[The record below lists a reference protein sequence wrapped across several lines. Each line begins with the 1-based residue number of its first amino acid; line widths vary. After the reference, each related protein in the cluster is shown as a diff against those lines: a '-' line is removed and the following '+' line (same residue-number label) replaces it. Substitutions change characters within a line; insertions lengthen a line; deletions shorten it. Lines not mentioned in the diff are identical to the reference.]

1 MRITRHFV
9 TVGSRRVHYLRA
21 GSGPAIV
28 LLHASPCSAK
38 VMRPIMQVFGEKFT
52 TIALDTPGF
61 GLSDKL
67 PIAAPSVEDF
77 ADALAETL
85 DALGVEHTATY
96 GRHTG
101 ASIAVEFAARHPERC
116 AMALADGYA
125 VFAQPYTDEQLENYL
140 EHIEPTWD
148 GAHLLRLWFRYRDQH
163 VFWPWNRQTA
173 AARSD
178 ADVPDL
184 DFLHRGVVELLEA
197 GDDYRIGYAA
207 PFRHRALD
215 VLSDLTVPVCFGNR
229 PGDSMYHT
237 RSLYP
242 PSAWTEIVPREF
254 AAATLAERAILVR
267 HPARSTPP
275 QAPKCTPLPGR
286 CTTDYVDIGGTQVLA
301 RSVGD
306 LAGAAEPLLVIHH
319 PPGSSALYDSLLI
332 ELGRSR
338 AVLALDL
345 PGHGESDPLPG
356 NPQDAA
362 SWAASVARLIDR
374 LRIRTLRIY
383 GHNGGA
389 AAAVECAHRLGNRV
403 SGIVL
408 DAPCFL
414 NDEDRTKLASRY
426 APAVD
431 PVWEGSHWLRAW
443 HHLRD
448 SELWW
453 PWFERTHQ
461 AARTAPP
468 RIDPHELTLRVRD
481 SMKQPGSYRAAWE
494 AGLGYAWRDRLVG
507 IEVPILLMTTPQDIF
522 SHLLPSV
529 RACIPR
535 ASIATTEDSAASRA
549 RALEG
554 WIRAGE
560 GR

>member
-1 MRITRHFV
+1 MRITQHFV

-38 VMRPIMQVFGEKFT
+38 VMRPMMHVFGEKFT

-101 ASIAVEFAARHPERC
+101 ASIAVEFAARHPKRC

-125 VFAQPYTDEQLENYL
+125 VFAQRYTNEQLERYL

-163 VFWPWNRQTA
+163 VFWPWNNQTA

-215 VLSDLTVPVCFGNR
+215 VLPDLKVPVCFGNR
-229 PGDSMYHT
+229 PGDSMYLT

-242 PSAWTEIVPREF
+242 PSAWTEVMPREF
-254 AAATLAERAILVR
+254 AAATLAERAILVQ
-267 HPARSTPP
+267 HPARGAPP
-275 QAPKCTPLPGR
+275 EAPRCAPLPGR
-286 CTTDYVDIGGTQVLA
+286 STTDYVDIGGTQVLVRA
-301 RSVGD
+301 VGE
-306 LAGAAEPLLVIHH
+306 LVGTGEPLLVIHH
-319 PPGSSALYDSLLI
+319 PPGSSALYDPLLI
-332 ELGRSR
+332 ELGRSQ
-338 AVLALDL
+338 AVFALDL

-362 SWAASVARLIDR
+362 SWAASIERLLDR

-389 AAAVECAHRLGNRV
+389 VAAVECAHRLGSRV
-403 SGIVL
+403 RGIAL

-414 NDEDRTKLASRY
+414 SDEDRTHLASRY
-426 APAVD
+426 APPVD

-453 PWFERTHQ
+453 PWFERTHH

-468 RIDPHELTLRVRD
+468 RIDPQALTLRVRE
-481 SMKQPGSYRAAWE
+481 SMKQPASYRVAWE
-494 AGLGYAWRDRLVG
+494 ASLGYAWRDRLAG
-507 IEVPILLMTTPQDIF
+507 IEVPILLMAAPQDTF
-522 SHLLPSV
+522 AHLLPAV
-529 RACIPR
+529 QACIPR
-535 ASIATTEDSAASRA
+535 ALMATIEDSAASRTQ
-549 RALEG
+549 ALEQ
-554 WIRAGE
+554 WARAGE
-560 GR
+560 NR